1 MAGLSPFQFSSRKL
15 QDKATGSAW
24 GISMGGSLGNV
35 LKSALSWYDMWINP
49 EKLTISTQY
58 KQKRQHTAGSIVT
71 YHYRRE
77 VYMMSVS
84 GFCGWVMIQSKS
96 QGTRLSVRG
105 PEGKEI
111 LTTPYAQLDNGIPV
125 VRHNY
130 LTGKWQMNTKTPGAP
145 SNPRDIGLASDNT
158 DNSPRMFLNR
168 LKSIADEPAYYVDV
182 SGVEHYN
189 TKFIKIFTKQF
200 PQGIIC
206 EGYYTKFDIPEAAE
220 DAQTIAYSF
229 EFVIENLTP
238 ISVFEKELGM
248 WGLGKQVAGVFKS
261 F

>member
-24 GISMGGSLGNV
+24 GISMGGSLGST

-77 VYMMSVS
+77 VYMMNVS
-84 GFCGWVMIQSKS
+84 GFCGWIMIQSKS
-96 QGTRLSVRG
+96 QGTKVSIRG
-105 PEGKEI
+105 PEGKELEYI
-111 LTTPYAQLDNGIPV
+111 HNVSSLKEYA
-125 VRHNY
+125 
-130 LTGKWQMNTKTPGAP
+130 GKWKMNAKTPGKP
-145 SNPRDIGLASDNT
+145 SNPKDIGLVSDNT
-158 DNSPRMFLNR
+158 DNSPRVFLNR
-168 LKSIADEPAYYVDV
+168 LKSIADEPAYYVDI

-189 TKFIKIFTKQF
+189 TKFIKIFTKQY

-220 DAQTIAYSF
+220 DAQTIAYNF

-248 WGLGKQVAGVFKS
+248 WGLGKQITGVFKS